1 MKERDFLFEVEND
14 SFNSLSKNKE
24 QRNNN
29 MKRRKVTPM
38 VMPHLPTLKSAMLG
52 SRLSGGSISE
62 QAEDLSA
69 TPFPSESS
77 LEEIFY
83 PLVTKVD

>member
-1 MKERDFLFEVEND
+1 MKERDVLFEVEND

-38 VMPHLPTLKSAMLG
+38 VMPHMHTLKSAMRG
-52 SRLSGGSISE
+52 SQISVGSISE
-62 QAEDLSA
+62 QVEDLSA

-77 LEEIFY
+77 LEAIFH